1 LTGPAGI
8 AAPAPARALLAVA
21 AALAAAACAAVGEAP
36 VAAGGDPVDAG
47 WRVVVLGIAQ
57 DGGMPHLGCGKGPCA
72 AARRGERRPEK
83 VACLGI
89 TDGKRGW
96 LLDAT
101 PDLPAQV
108 HALGVRAPEGIFLTH
123 AHVGHYA
130 GLVFLGKEVLGAKG
144 VPLYATE
151 RMRDFLSENH
161 PWRRLVQ
168 EGRVVLRDNASVD
181 LGGVRVS
188 AIPVPHRDELSDT
201 VAYLVEGPRR
211 RVLFLPDI
219 DSWEKW
225 ERPVREVVGS
235 VDLAFLDACFWS
247 TDELGNRVQGE
258 VPHPPVVHSMELL
271 EGLQDRVRWI
281 HLNHTNPLLEDPSP
295 SESRGF
301 RVAREGEEFGL

>member
-1 LTGPAGI
+1 M
-8 AAPAPARALLAVA
+8 
-21 AALAAAACAAVGEAP
+21 AAAACAATPREEAP
-36 VAAGGDPVDAG
+36 VEDG

-57 DGGMPHLGCGKGPCA
+57 DGGMPHLGCEKGPCA
-72 AARRGERRPEK
+72 AARRGERPAAR

-96 LLDAT
+96 LVDAT

-130 GLVFLGKEVLGAKG
+130 GLVFLGKEVFGAKG
-144 VPLYATE
+144 LPVHATE
-151 RMRDFLSENH
+151 RMRGFLAANE
-161 PWRRLVQ
+161 PWKRLVD
-168 EGRVVLRDNASVD
+168 EGRVVLRDSAAVD

-201 VAYLVEGPRR
+201 VAYLIEGPRR
-211 RVLFLPDI
+211 RVLWLPDI

-225 ERPVREVVGS
+225 ERPVREIVAS

-247 TDELGNRVQGE
+247 GEELGNRAQGE
-258 VPHPPVVHSMELL
+258 VPHPPVVHSMGLL
-271 EGLQDRVRWI
+271 EGLGERVRWI
-281 HLNHTNPLLEDPSP
+281 HLNHTNPLWEDPSP

-301 RVAREGEEFGL
+301 RVAREGESFGL

>member
-1 LTGPAGI
+1 MTAARLAI
-8 AAPAPARALLAVA
+8 AL
-21 AALAAAACAAVGEAP
+21 ALAAAGCASTAEAP
-36 VAAGGDPVDAG
+36 RGAEEAAMADR

-57 DGGMPHLGCGKGPCA
+57 DGGMPHLGCEKGPCA
-72 AARRGERRPEK
+72 AARRGERAPLR

-89 TDGKRGW
+89 TDGRRGW
-96 LLDAT
+96 IVDAT

-108 HALGVRAPEGIFLTH
+108 HALGVRKPEGVFLTH

-144 VPLYATE
+144 IPLYATE
-151 RMRDFLSENH
+151 RMRGFLSANE

-168 EGRVVLRDNASVD
+168 EGRVELRENASVD

-201 VAYLVEGPRR
+201 VAYLVEGPNR
-211 RVLFLPDI
+211 RVLWLPDI

-225 ERPVREVVGS
+225 ERPVREAVAS
-235 VDLAFLDACFWS
+235 VDVAFLDACFFS
-247 TDELGNRVQGE
+247 AAELPNRIQGE

-271 EGLQDRVRWI
+271 EGLQERVRWI
-281 HLNHTNPLLEDPSP
+281 HLNHTNPLIEDPAP

-301 RVAREGEEFGL
+301 RVAREGESFDL

>member
-1 LTGPAGI
+1 MRRI
-8 AAPAPARALLAVA
+8 
-21 AALAAAACAAVGEAP
+21 ALALALATAGCASPGGTERGAEEVP
-36 VAAGGDPVDAG
+36 VPDR

-57 DGGMPHLGCGKGPCA
+57 DGGMPHLGCERGPCA
-72 AARRGERRPEK
+72 AARRGERRAEK
-83 VACLGI
+83 VVCLGI

-108 HALGVRAPEGIFLTH
+108 HALGVRKPEGIFLTH

-151 RMRDFLSENH
+151 RMRGFLSANE

-168 EGRVVLRDNASVD
+168 EGRVNLQDNASVD

-201 VAYLVEGPRR
+201 VAYLVEGPNR
-211 RVLFLPDI
+211 RVLWLPDI

-225 ERPVREVVGS
+225 ERPVREVVAS
-235 VDLAFLDACFWS
+235 VDVAFLDACFFS
-247 TDELGNRVQGE
+247 AAELPDRIQGE
-258 VPHPPVVHSMELL
+258 VPHPPVVHSMEVL
-271 EGLQDRVRWI
+271 EGLQERVRWI
-281 HLNHTNPLLEDPSP
+281 HLNHTNPLLEDASP

-301 RVAREGEEFGL
+301 RVAREGESHDL